1 MTLTAA
7 DYSRFFQYLGLLK
20 FSEHLYRFVLRK
32 ALESSLWQNSFGLKV
47 TEMQFELAFLLSFS
61 SKILFGKWKSPKKM
75 PFCMKAS
82 FFGPSLFLKVIV
94 FCRHRVITQV
104 LNINWHL
111 LRDHQGTVFIIVGK
125 GRVQLVP
132 RSVARVLSLFLHLFL
147 YFLLLQTGFF
157 PIIRN
162 SVSFYHPITCH
173 SLVTCICQFQF
184 EHFDQ

>member
-1 MTLTAA
+1 
-7 DYSRFFQYLGLLK
+7 
-20 FSEHLYRFVLRK
+20 
-32 ALESSLWQNSFGLKV
+32 
-47 TEMQFELAFLLSFS
+47 MQFELAFLLSIS

-94 FCRHRVITQV
+94 FCRHRVTTQV

-111 LRDHQGTVFIIVGK
+111 LRDHQGTVFIILGR

-132 RSVARVLSLFLHLFL
+132 RSTGTRDLHVARVLSLLLHLFL
-147 YFLLLQTGFF
+147 YFLLPQTGFF

-162 SVSFYHPITCH
+162 SVSYYHPITCH

-184 EHFDQ
+184 EHLTNNY